1 MLYFALMAKA
11 KSFPPRQRKFIAC
24 FVECLNG
31 AEAARRA
38 GYGVAGARQ
47 RAEELRS
54 DPRIA
59 AEIDRL
65 LDKQLRMGEGEILA
79 RLERQATSDISIF
92 FDAEGGLR
100 WDEVLK
106 NGDLIQRIWKT
117 AEGWRLVLHDPQKA
131 LELLGKSKAMFVER
145 TLVEKLEGLE
155 VVDTGNGKAPRRSPA
170 RAARAAAGN

>member
-1 MLYFALMAKA
+1 MAKA
-11 KSFPPRQRKFIAC
+11 KSFPPRQRKFISC

-65 LDKQLRMGEGEILA
+65 LDKQLRMGEGGVLA

-92 FDAEGGLR
+92 FDAEGGPR
-100 WDEVLK
+100 W
-106 NGDLIQRIWKT
+106 G
-117 AEGWRLVLHDPQKA
+117 
-131 LELLGKSKAMFVER
+131 
-145 TLVEKLEGLE
+145 EGLKKGE
-155 VVDTGNGKAPRRSPA
+155 P
-170 RAARAAAGN
+170 